1 MLKTI
6 RLAIKAFPSIPM
18 GLRDSADPKKAVPKI
33 DVNLGD
39 LYHQYYLDSWGHAPP
54 DPDPA
59 HFEQVRYLMPCSDFR
74 FQGHGLGTA
83 KTFRGNKSNELG
95 QAFCR
100 WFLAEHLG
108 IVFFAHLEEVRDHG
122 ALAAHGGVSVQT
134 DDTTS
139 GNAPDYFCTDES
151 SSVFLA
157 EAKGTG
163 HAVGF
168 ATSQFQVWRNQ
179 FKRVKIVDAAGLP
192 MEVKGFIVAM
202 RWATEIDSSRVFTK
216 LSAEDP
222 ATAGDRR
229 FIDEGGSLAAAI
241 KSVHYSASLEKLHQP
256 LLSAALRRGFQISD
270 DLQFRFVTWESVL
283 PTLQG
288 LRFVGG
294 YYPANPQGILPMTV
308 EAGKF
313 VMLPAD
319 PLRLD
324 ISSGTFFGIEQNIFK
339 QLVATARVG
348 QQAISELRP
357 LEVQATGYSGASL
370 LRDGHVLGPF
380 ELFRPIEVLTL

>member
-6 RLAIKAFPSIPM
+6 KLAINAFASVPT
-18 GLRDSADPKKAVPKI
+18 GLKDSGDSKKAVPQI
-33 DVNLGD
+33 VVNLGD
-39 LYHQYYLDSWGHAPP
+39 LYHHYYLDSWGQAPP

-59 HFEQVRYLMPCSDFR
+59 HFEQVRHLMPCPDFR
-74 FQGHGLGTA
+74 FQKHGLGVA
-83 KTFRGNKSNELG
+83 KTFKGNKSNELG

-100 WFLAEHLG
+100 WFLAEHIE

-139 GNAPDYFCTDES
+139 GDAPDYFCTNGS
-151 SSVFLA
+151 GSVFIA
-157 EAKGTG
+157 EAKGTS

-168 ATSQFQVWRNQ
+168 TAKQFQVWRNQ
-179 FKRVKIVDAAGLP
+179 FKRVKVLGAGRVP
-192 MEVKGFIVAM
+192 MQVKGFIVAM
-202 RWATEIDSSRVFTK
+202 RWATELDSSRVFTK

-222 ATAGDRR
+222 TTTGDRR
-229 FIDEGGSLAAAI
+229 LSDEGGSLAAAI
-241 KSVHYSASLEKLHQP
+241 KSLHYAASLDKLHQP

-270 DLQFRFVTWESVL
+270 DLQFRLVVWESLL
-283 PTLQG
+283 PTLRG

-294 YYPANPQGILPMTV
+294 YYPANPQGVLPMSL
-308 EAGKF
+308 EDGKF

-324 ISSGTFFGIEQNIFK
+324 TRSTRKTSSAS
-339 QLVATARVG
+339 ATDSGRG
-348 QQAISELRP
+348 GERTTRSTPCRRP
-357 LEVQATGYSGASL
+357 FTPG
-370 LRDGHVLGPF
+370 R
-380 ELFRPIEVLTL
+380 